1 MNAELTFLQ
10 FLQSLHSPMLD
21 GSMCFITRLGDSG
34 VLWVTLTAVLL
45 VFRKT
50 RRVGCVLAAALLID
64 AVLCNL
70 LLKPLVARVR
80 PCDILTE
87 YPVPGRFLL
96 SFGPYGGVLRLG
108 DSPLDGREKA
118 VGDGGSA
125 GRRSHRILADVPLC
139 PLPDGY
145 SGWRHFGSRLRMGGS
160 MARKESRAPNGHP
173 AELKKEEET
182 AVQQLAV
189 RRSLLLWGPAYLR
202 EHLGFPQ
209 KAQKTCRRL
218 NASPKIW
225 PRKKKSTVLPAKY
238 SAFLVE
244 NSGIEPLTSCM
255 PCKRSPS

>member
-34 VLWVTLTAVLL
+34 ILWVTLTAVLL

-80 PCDILTE
+80 PCGILTE
-87 YPVPGRFLL
+87 VQLLIPYPDDF
-96 SFGPYGGVLRLG
+96 SFPSGPYSGVLRLG

-145 SGWRHFGSRLRMGGS
+145 SGWCHFGSCLWMGGS

-182 AVQQLAV
+182 AVHFLSMDRIKSRSSSFSIFSRLISYACSATMSWMSIFPWPAFWMQLDTC
-189 RRSLLLWGPAYLR
+189 RQLSLL
-202 EHLGFPQ
+202 
-209 KAQKTCRRL
+209 
-218 NASPKIW
+218 S
-225 PRKKKSTVLPAKY
+225 
-238 SAFLVE
+238 
-244 NSGIEPLTSCM
+244 IEPKYPVSDALPVYS
-255 PCKRSPS
+255 